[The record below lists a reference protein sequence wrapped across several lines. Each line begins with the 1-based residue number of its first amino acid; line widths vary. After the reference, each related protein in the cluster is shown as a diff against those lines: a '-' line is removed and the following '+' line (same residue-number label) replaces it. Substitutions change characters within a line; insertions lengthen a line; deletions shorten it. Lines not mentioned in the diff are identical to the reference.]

1 MNELN
6 EKIITVKTNYFPP
19 VMFHFN
25 HSLRPFI
32 LTEDGLGNQLFIDL
46 DNFRA
51 MTWDEVEWEMLFY
64 DNPDNPD
71 EENFCG
77 VAVIGEFRV

>member
-1 MNELN
+1 M
-6 EKIITVKTNYFPP
+6 
-19 VMFHFN
+19 
-25 HSLRPFI
+25 
-32 LTEDGLGNQLFIDL
+32 GNQLFIDL

-51 MTWDEVEWEMLFY
+51 MTWDEVEWEMRFY
-64 DNPDNPD
+64 DNPDDPD

>member
-1 MNELN
+1 MNELD

-19 VMFHFN
+19 VIFHFKY
-25 HSLRPFI
+25 SLRPFI
-32 LTEDGLGNQLFIDL
+32 LTEDGLGNKLFIDL

-77 VAVIGEFRV
+77 VAVIGEFRY